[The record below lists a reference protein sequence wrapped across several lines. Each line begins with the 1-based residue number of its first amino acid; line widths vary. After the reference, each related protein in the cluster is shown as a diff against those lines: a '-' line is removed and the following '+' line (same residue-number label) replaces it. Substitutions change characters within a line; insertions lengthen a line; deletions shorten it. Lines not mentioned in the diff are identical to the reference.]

1 LRQESKREDNSLQY
15 SLATEVAGIKLR
27 NPTILAS
34 GVLGISGSIL
44 RRVAEA
50 GAGAVVTK
58 SLGLTPRTGFKN
70 PTIVEL
76 EVGLL
81 NAMGLPNPGAE
92 EFLNDIS
99 IAEKGGVPVI
109 ASIFGSNLEEFSK
122 VARIVVKG
130 GVDAIELNL
139 SCPHVSTTGLQLGQ
153 DASLVKELVENVK
166 CEVNI
171 PVIAKLSSNVSSIA
185 EIARAAEK
193 GGADAITAINTLRA
207 MAIDINVK
215 KPILANGIGGLS
227 GPAIKPVGVRCV
239 YEVFEAVKIP
249 ILGAGGVTEGKD
261 AIEYILA
268 GASAVQI
275 GTAVAT
281 RGIEVFRNVSEEVKE
296 YMKENGYKEISELVG
311 QAHKA

>member
-1 LRQESKREDNSLQY
+1 MQN
-15 SLATEVAGIKLR
+15 SLATQVAGIRLR

-44 RRVAEA
+44 RRIAEA
-50 GAGAVVTK
+50 GAGAVITK
-58 SLGLTPRTGFKN
+58 SLGLIPRAGYKN

-92 EFLNDIS
+92 EFLNEIS
-99 IAEKGGVPVI
+99 IAKKGGAPLI
-109 ASIFGSNLEEFSK
+109 ASIFGSSLSEFSK
-122 VARIVVKG
+122 VAEIVAKG

-139 SCPHVSTTGLQLGQ
+139 SCPHVNTTGLILGQ
-153 DASLVKELVENVK
+153 DANLVKELVKNVK
-166 CEVNI
+166 RKVKI

-185 EIARAAEK
+185 EIAKAAEE

-239 YEVFEAVKIP
+239 YEIYEAVKIP
-249 ILGAGGVTEGKD
+249 ILGAGGVTAGKD
-261 AIEYILA
+261 AVEYILA

-275 GTAVAT
+275 GTAVVT
-281 RGIEVFRNVSEEVKE
+281 RGIEVFKDVNEEVKE
-296 YMKENGYKEISELVG
+296 YMKENGYKEVSELVG